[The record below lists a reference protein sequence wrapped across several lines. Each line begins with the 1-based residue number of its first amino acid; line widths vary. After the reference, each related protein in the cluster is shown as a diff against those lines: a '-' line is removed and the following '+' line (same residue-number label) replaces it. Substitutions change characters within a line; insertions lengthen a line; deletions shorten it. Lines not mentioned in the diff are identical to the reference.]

1 MGYLTGSIQ
10 DRRGNT
16 NYQRGAERFREI
28 KLFNTARRWHRELM
42 PALMSGQKYRERTKE
57 KKIKS
62 GEANT
67 SRKEVTRVTWC

>member
-28 KLFNTARRWHRELM
+28 KLFNTARRWRRELT

-62 GEANT
+62 GEANP